1 MNWIDKIPLAVLI
14 VITVLMALAPMSGG
28 SHLVEKSNMLLNGT
42 LVKPID
48 IFDLFMH
55 GTPAVLLLIR
65 LIRMVL
71 KTPDS
76 NE

>member
-1 MNWIDKIPLAVLI
+1 MNWIDKIPLVVLI
-14 VITVLMALAPMSGG
+14 VITVLMALAPMGG
-28 SHLVEKSNMLLNGT
+28 ESHLVEKSNMLLNGS

-55 GTPAVLLLIR
+55 GTPAVLLIIR
-65 LIRMVL
+65 LIRMVS

>member
-1 MNWIDKIPLAVLI
+1 MNWIDKIPLAVLV

-28 SHLVEKSNMLLNGT
+28 SHLMEKSNMLLSGT

-48 IFDLFMH
+48 IFDLLMH

-65 LIRMVL
+65 LVRMVS
-71 KTPDS
+71 KKPDS